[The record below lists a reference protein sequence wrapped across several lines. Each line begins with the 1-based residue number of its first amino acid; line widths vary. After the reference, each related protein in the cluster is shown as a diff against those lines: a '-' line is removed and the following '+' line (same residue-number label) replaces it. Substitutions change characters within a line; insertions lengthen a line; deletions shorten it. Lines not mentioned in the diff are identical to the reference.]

1 MGFFDNVKNSFTETS
16 QDLTQ
21 KAKDT
26 SEIFRLNNLNKTKE
40 KEIEKV
46 IYQIGVAY
54 YSNAMDEC
62 SARFPELTAQV
73 RTLQAEI
80 AANKKTIEVLSTEEV
95 CPNCGKKVNRGT
107 KFCIYCGTPLGQPQ
121 PQPAPQTT
129 GRACASCGNPLEE
142 GAAFCTCCGTPVPAE
157 APIEEPQPVEEPE
170 PYAEE
175 SGFAEESVAPEMPEV
190 SEEQELSDAL
200 EQLDMDSLPVID
212 ESAALEETVALEK
225 VCPAC
230 GRVLEDGEVF
240 CMNCGKKVE

>member
-121 PQPAPQTT
+121 PVQQPT
-129 GRACASCGNPLEE
+129 GRTCASCGNPLEE
-142 GAAFCTCCGTPVPAE
+142 GAAFCTNCGTPVPAE
-157 APIEEPQPVEEPE
+157 APIEEPQPVEEAV
-170 PYAEE
+170 PYVEE
-175 SGFAEESVAPEMPEV
+175 TAFAEESVAIEMAEA
-190 SEEQELSDAL
+190 SETQELSDAL
-200 EQLDMDSLPVID
+200 DQLDMDSLPVIEEP
-212 ESAALEETVALEK
+212 ESLEK

>member
-1 MGFFDNVKNSFTETS
+1 MGFFDNVRSSFTETS

-40 KEIEKV
+40 KEIEKA

-80 AANKKTIEVLSTEEV
+80 AENKKMIEILSTEEV

-107 KFCIYCGTPLGQPQ
+107 KFCIYCGTALGQKAA
-121 PQPAPQTT
+121 APEST
-129 GRACASCGNPLEE
+129 GKVCTSCGSPV
-142 GAAFCTCCGTPVPAE
+142 GAEDAFCTNCGTPVTA
-157 APIEEPQPVEEPE
+157 EEPVVEEE
-170 PYAEE
+170 VVAEE
-175 SGFAEESVAPEMPEV
+175 LPVMEETTVVETEEL
-190 SEEQELSDAL
+190 SETQELSDAL
-200 EQLDMDSLPVID
+200 DQLEMDELPVI
-212 ESAALEETVALEK
+212 EEPVQVEK
-225 VCPAC
+225 TCPAC
-230 GRVLEDGEVF
+230 GRVLEEGELF
-240 CMNCGKKVE
+240 CMDCGKRVE